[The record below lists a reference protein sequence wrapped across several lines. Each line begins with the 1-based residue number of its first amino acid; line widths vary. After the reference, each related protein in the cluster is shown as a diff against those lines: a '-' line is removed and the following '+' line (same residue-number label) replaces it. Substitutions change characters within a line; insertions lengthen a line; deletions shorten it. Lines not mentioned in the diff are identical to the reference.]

1 MAAQAVKA
9 QTAETNVN
17 NLLMSM
23 GVKVDEAVSSSVA
36 ALLHS
41 GSHVVAGVL
50 ETSMAI
56 QELEFA
62 FDQAVF
68 SALER
73 GSLTE
78 SEVRHLTSAVKISKD
93 LAQLGVLA
101 ANLGRKVSEV
111 GKHHEHEDF
120 SPLQPLAIAVS
131 HLCRQT
137 LRSLARLDPVL
148 ARSAA
153 HGGASVDAYRDYVLR
168 GLSKP
173 EPRFPESQVRDEQD
187 LHLIFASRCL
197 EQLADNAIHLAGN
210 LVTFLEAQ
218 DDGDDSQRVAS

>member
-1 MAAQAVKA
+1 MAIQAVKA
-9 QTAETNVN
+9 QTAESNIN
-17 NLLMSM
+17 NLLISM
-23 GVKVDEAVSSSVA
+23 GIKVDEALGSAIA
-36 ALLHS
+36 ALLHTD
-41 GSHVVAGVL
+41 SHVVVGLL
-50 ETSMAI
+50 ETSLAI

-73 GSLTE
+73 GSLAD
-78 SEVRHLTSAVKISKD
+78 SEARRLTSAVNISKD
-93 LAQLGVLA
+93 LAQLGILA

-120 SPLQPLAIAVS
+120 SRLQPLAIAVS

-148 ARSAA
+148 ARNAA
-153 HGGASVDAYRDYVLR
+153 HGGASVDVYRDYVLR
-168 GLSKP
+168 GLSKS
-173 EPRFPESQVRDEQD
+173 EPQVTDEQD

-197 EQLADNAIHLAGN
+197 EQIADSAIHLARN
-210 LVTFLEAQ
+210 LVSFLEAQ
-218 DDGDDSQRVAS
+218 QEQDERQSMAS

>member
-1 MAAQAVKA
+1 MAIQAAKA
-9 QTAETNVN
+9 QTAEANVN
-17 NLLMSM
+17 NLLMTM
-23 GVKVDEAVSSSVA
+23 GARVDEAVSSSIA
-36 ALLHS
+36 ALLHTD
-41 GSHVVAGVL
+41 SHVVAGVL
-50 ETSMAI
+50 DTSMAI

-73 GSLTE
+73 GSLAE
-78 SEVRHLTSAVKISKD
+78 SEATRLTSAVNISKD

-120 SPLQPLAIAVS
+120 SRLQPLAIAVS

-148 ARSAA
+148 ARNAA
-153 HGGASVDAYRDYVLR
+153 EGGASVDAYRDYVLR
-168 GLSKP
+168 GLSG
-173 EPRFPESQVRDEQD
+173 QQAQARDEQD

-197 EQLADNAIHLAGN
+197 EQIADNAIHLAEN
-210 LVTFLEAQ
+210 LVIFLEGQ
-218 DDGDDSQRVAS
+218 NEREDSQSMAS

>member
-1 MAAQAVKA
+1 MASQAAKA
-9 QTAETNVN
+9 QTAEANVN
-17 NLLMSM
+17 NLLMTM
-23 GVKVDEAVSSSVA
+23 GAKVDEAVSSSIA
-36 ALLHS
+36 ALLHT
-41 GSHVVAGVL
+41 GSHAVAGVL

-73 GSLTE
+73 GSLAE
-78 SEVRHLTSAVKISKD
+78 SEARRLTSAVNISRD

-120 SPLQPLAIAVS
+120 SRLQPLAIAVS

-168 GLSKP
+168 GLSKS
-173 EPRFPESQVRDEQD
+173 EPQVRDEQD
-187 LHLIFASRCL
+187 LHLVFASRCL
-197 EQLADNAIHLAGN
+197 EQLADNTIRLAGN

-218 DDGDDSQRVAS
+218 DDCDDCQRMAS